1 MRTGDRVFVGNS
13 AVMTPGCD
21 LPEGTLIGIKS
32 RPPARDVPMAE
43 NSVWFGSPPILL
55 PLRQRFDM
63 DQSWTFEP
71 SSRRRVGRALFEA
84 FSVSFPSM
92 LAITLGSRAVDYL
105 APAILAHDVGL
116 LIGQFTLC
124 ATLISASLL
133 VAAVAFK
140 WLMIG
145 AYKPTMKPM
154 WSWWAIRTE
163 SVAVNYFGL
172 AGAVLLDHLR
182 GTPFLPWAFRLFGA
196 KFGQGV
202 YMDSVDITEFDCIE
216 VGDYTAIN
224 FDGDMQTHLYEDR
237 VMKIGRVRLGV
248 GVTVGSGTTVLYDT
262 RIGDYARLGPLTI
275 VMKGEEIPAR
285 SFWQGAPA
293 QPVSR

>member
-21 LPEGTLIGIKS
+21 LPDGTLIGIKS
-32 RPPARDVPMAE
+32 RPPAREVPME
-43 NSVWFGSPPILL
+43 KEGVWFGSPPMAL
-55 PLRQRFDM
+55 PLRQRFDGL
-63 DQSWTFEP
+63 DARWTFEP
-71 SSRRRVGRALFEA
+71 GWQRRLGRALFEA

-105 APAILAHDVGL
+105 APSVLAHNIGM
-116 LIGQFTLC
+116 LIPRFVLC
-124 ATLISASLL
+124 ATLIAVGLL
-133 VAAVAFK
+133 AAAVAFK

-145 AYKPTMKPM
+145 KYQPTMKPM

-182 GTPFLPWAFRLFGA
+182 GTPFLPPAFRLFGC
-196 KFGQGV
+196 KFGKGV

-237 VMKIGRVRLGV
+237 VMKIGRVKLGK

-262 RIGDYARLGPLTI
+262 AIGDYAHLGPLTI
-275 VMKGEEIPAR
+275 VMKGEEIPPH
-285 SFWQGAPA
+285 SVWQGAPA
-293 QPVSR
+293 QPV